1 MSAPTAIDRLYS
13 EAVAIVHIL
22 ELAPEISLQVAAA
35 DHFRKALLLAS
46 ASYFEQRVCNCVLEF
61 VRERAWGSVLV
72 ENFVRNKAVARQYHT
87 WFAWDAANAN
97 QFFGLFGA
105 GFRSKMIE
113 QASASEPM
121 RLPVAAFL
129 ELGNERNRLVHQNYA
144 TFPMEKTL
152 DEIYLLYRRALTFVD
167 LLPTAL
173 RDADRDLPPGAL
185 T

>member
-1 MSAPTAIDRLYS
+1 
-13 EAVAIVHIL
+13 
-22 ELAPEISLQVAAA
+22 
-35 DHFRKALLLAS
+35 
-46 ASYFEQRVCNCVLEF
+46 
-61 VRERAWGSVLV
+61 
-72 ENFVRNKAVARQYHT
+72 
-87 WFAWDAANAN
+87 
-97 QFFGLFGA
+97 
-105 GFRSKMIE
+105 
-113 QASASEPM
+113 M
-121 RLPVAAFL
+121 RLSVAAFL